1 MRQAEKADHA
11 QYALVGN
18 MIKPNIIDKAIGI
31 FSPKAA
37 IRRLQE
43 RQALALIGGYNGA
56 SLRRPALQNWNPYSG
71 DANSD
76 TITDLP
82 TLRARSRDLARNAP
96 IGGSAI
102 NTLPIS

>member
-1 MRQAEKADHA
+1 MAKMNFVDR
-11 QYALVGN
+11 
-18 MIKPNIIDKAIGI
+18 AIGV
-31 FSPKAA
+31 FSPKTAL
-37 IRRLQE
+37 RRLQQRE
-43 RQALALIGGYNGA
+43 ALALLGGYNGA
-56 SLRRPALQNWNPYSG
+56 SLRRPALRNWNPYSG

-102 NTLPIS
+102 NTVALS

>member
-1 MRQAEKADHA
+1 MAKMNFFDR
-11 QYALVGN
+11 
-18 MIKPNIIDKAIGI
+18 AIGV
-31 FSPKAA
+31 FSPKAVL
-37 IRRLQE
+37 RRLQQRE
-43 RQALALIGGYNGA
+43 ALALFGGYNGA

-102 NTLPIS
+102 NTVVTNVIGTGLSDRKSVV